1 MKYFTLQELYASAT
15 ARERG
20 INNTPTKIIE
30 DHLVEL
36 ATKILDPLR
45 EKFGSPVRITS
56 GYRCPTLNSTVGGSP
71 RSVHMT
77 GYAADTVPAN
87 GDMAAWQRTVLAWAR
102 TGLFDQIIIEQ
113 PDDRGVAKWIH
124 IGIRSNSGMQ
134 RRQIFYSRGSI
145 NAYVKPDSK
154 FYNV

>member
-1 MKYFTLQELYASAT
+1 MKYFTLQELCASAT

-20 INNTPTKIIE
+20 INNTPTKMIE

-36 ATKILDPLR
+36 ATKVLDPLR
-45 EKFGSPVRITS
+45 EMFGSPVRITS
-56 GYRCPTLNSTVGGSP
+56 GYRSCTLNSAVGGSP
-71 RSVHMT
+71 RSVHVV

-87 GDMAAWQRTVLAWAR
+87 GDMAAWQRTVLTWAR

-113 PDDRGVAKWIH
+113 PDSRGVAKWIH

-134 RRQIFYSRGSI
+134 RRMILCSSGSI
-145 NAYVKPDSK
+145 NSYVKPGSK
-154 FYNV
+154 YYEV